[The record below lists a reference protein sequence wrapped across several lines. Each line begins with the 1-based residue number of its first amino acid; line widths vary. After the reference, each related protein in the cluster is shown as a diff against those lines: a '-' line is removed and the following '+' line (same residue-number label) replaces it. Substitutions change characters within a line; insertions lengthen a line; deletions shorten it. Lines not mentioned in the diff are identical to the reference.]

1 MTKSIFDEAVKAYHE
16 YTPLQS
22 NREEMD
28 RMTSEQYE
36 LCGDI
41 FTDGF
46 QAGVAYVLSVGKGQ
60 HES

>member
-1 MTKSIFDEAVKAYHE
+1 MNRSIFDEAVKAYHN
-16 YTPLQS
+16 YIPLQS

-28 RMTSEQYE
+28 KMTSEQYE

-46 QAGVAYVLSVGKGQ
+46 QAGVAYVLAMGKG
-60 HES
+60 EVNG